1 MEIHL
6 PAGDFK
12 GYIFDCDGTL
22 TDNMPLHYR
31 AWSRAM
37 RDFGGQ
43 FPEELFY
50 SWGGRPT
57 LVITEDLNKR
67 YGLKMDPEEVVRHK
81 EKYYLEMIPQVQPLK
96 PVVEFVHRF
105 HGKAKLAVASG
116 GHRHLVE
123 STLKALGIL
132 SLFDVIVAVEDY
144 QRGKPDPEPF
154 LLAAQRMGVAP
165 ADCLVFED
173 SPIGIQ
179 AAEAAGMQ
187 SVLVPTAQVA
197 LERLKSNSDKPRAG
211 V

>member
-22 TDNMPLHYR
+22 TDNMSLHYQ
-31 AWSRAM
+31 AWTRAM
-37 RDFGGQ
+37 QDFGGQ
-43 FPEELFY
+43 FPEDLFY

-57 LVITEDLNKR
+57 VVITEDLNKM
-67 YGLKMDPEEVVRHK
+67 YGLSMNPEEVTERK
-81 EKYYLEMIPQVQPLK
+81 EAYYIELIPQVVPLG
-96 PVVEFVHRF
+96 PVVDYVRRF

-123 STLKALGIL
+123 GTLTALGLL
-132 SLFDVIVAVEDY
+132 SYFDTIVTVEDY
-144 QRGKPDPEPF
+144 KNGKPDPEPF
-154 LLAAQRMGVAP
+154 LLAAKRLGVAP

-173 SPIGIQ
+173 SPTGIK
-179 AAEAAGMQ
+179 AADAAGMK
-187 SVLVPTAQVA
+187 SVLVPTAQLA
-197 LERLKSNSDKPRAG
+197 LERLKSK